1 MNNCAWRRAFC
12 LVPLALV
19 GLGFSPLLQA
29 QTAAAGGIKVGV
41 FYPTQWIR
49 GQVTE
54 ISIKGKGFDSVDS
67 VSLSPADGLSVR
79 EIKKKEDG
87 SWTLVVAAEEAAE
100 LTKRSAVVVTP
111 QGSSEPLEVEVVTH
125 VPELSNFAV
134 THRDPPGPRR
144 NAPTIGFT
152 VSAFDAEGDLAASP
166 QLSYVLMC
174 GRGGDALPSMLV
186 FGSPIQP
193 GQQVQDAQHRTLTGS
208 VPGAGA
214 QVVLIPERMGDPIN
228 ACDVVLML
236 KDEKGY
242 ESREFTSK
250 VDLQAKE

>member
-12 LVPLALV
+12 LVPVVLV
-19 GLGFSPLLQA
+19 GMGFSPLLHA
-29 QTAAAGGIKVGV
+29 QTAAAGGIKVAV

-67 VSLSPADGLSVR
+67 VSLSPAEGLSVR

-100 LTKRSAVVVTP
+100 LTRRSAVVVTP

-125 VPELSNFAV
+125 LPELSNFAV
-134 THRDPPGPRR
+134 TSREPPGPRR

-152 VSAFDAEGDLAASP
+152 VSAFDAEGDLAATS
-166 QLSYVLMC
+166 QLNYVLMC
-174 GRGGDALPSMLV
+174 GRGGDAPPSMLV

-193 GQQVQDAQHRTLTGS
+193 GQQVQDAQRRTLSGS
-208 VPGAGA
+208 VPGSGA
-214 QVVLIPERMGDPIN
+214 QVVLIPERLGDPIN
-228 ACDVVLML
+228 VCDVVLML